1 MNNTQHY
8 LIRLSEDDLGQ
19 LILGVEVRYKTW
31 ENTATFE
38 ETGRVKYLDY
48 DMEQCRDAEE
58 AWNMANHYKRILDT
72 LVEQWKEQQ
81 GDQEG

>member
-38 ETGRVKYLDY
+38 ETGRVKYLDS
-48 DMEQCRDAEE
+48 
-58 AWNMANHYKRILDT
+58 AWRA
-72 LVEQWKEQQ
+72 Q
-81 GDQEG
+81 GAGG